1 MSYANTATK
10 NIYFDDENN
19 EADDTYDAV
28 DASDDVGDDGDDK
41 NAASQ
46 LRLSLENKNTRD
58 DRVSCQYS
66 PDDSKGMMVTE
77 STR

>member
-46 LRLSLENKNTRD
+46 LRLSLENKTL
-58 DRVSCQYS
+58 V
-66 PDDSKGMMVTE
+66 MTE
-77 STR
+77 SLVNIHQMTAKE